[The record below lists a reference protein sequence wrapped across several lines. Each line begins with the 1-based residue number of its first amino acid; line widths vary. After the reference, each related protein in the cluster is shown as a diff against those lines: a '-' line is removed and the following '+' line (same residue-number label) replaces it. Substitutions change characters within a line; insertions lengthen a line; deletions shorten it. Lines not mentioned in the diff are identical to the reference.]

1 MVTLFRTLGI
11 LAIAGGLLWMVI
23 AELVL
28 HRASGGQVRILLLGG
43 VVLLVGSLIF
53 SILGRVSAK
62 VASGRCRRCGKPVQT
77 GHVYCS
83 DHFKAAVNEYRDH
96 QRRKGDGG

>member
-1 MVTLFRTLGI
+1 VITLFRTLGI
-11 LAIAGGLLWMVI
+11 LAIAGGLLWMVV

-28 HRASGGQVRILLLGG
+28 HQSSGAHVRLVLLAG
-43 VVLLVGSLIF
+43 VVSLAGSLIF

-62 VASGRCRRCGKPVQT
+62 VASGRCRRCGKPVQP

-83 DHFKAAVNEYRDH
+83 DHFKDAVNEYRDH
-96 QRRKGDGG
+96 QRQKGDGG

>member
-1 MVTLFRTLGI
+1 MITLLRTLGV

-28 HRASGGQVRILLLGG
+28 HGSSGGAVRVMLLAG
-43 VVLLVGSLIF
+43 VVFLAASLIF
-53 SILGRVSAK
+53 SIMGRVSAK
-62 VASGRCRRCGKPVQT
+62 VASGRCRRCGRPVQT

-83 DHFKAAVNEYRDH
+83 DHFKEAVNEYRDH